1 MLTRIR
7 GGVVRVLVVI
17 GIAASSLVAVSGP
30 AQAANL
36 GSSIVRGTYIQK
48 GDYLS
53 RRPVN
58 RSYNVELIMQ
68 RDGNLVLKEARTNG
82 RICWNAGTAG
92 RGDYAVYQRDGNLVV
107 IDAGRAIYSSGISSG
122 TTTFIDVEGD
132 LYVGF
137 RRIAAC

>member
-7 GGVVRVLVVI
+7 KGAVRALVVT

-36 GSSIVRGTYIQK
+36 GSSIARGTYIRM

-58 RSYNVELIMQ
+58 RTYNVELIMQ
-68 RDGNLVLKEARTNG
+68 RDGNLVLKEARTGG
-82 RICWNAGTAG
+82 RICWDSRTAG

-107 IDAGRAIYSSGISSG
+107 IDGGDVVYRSGISSG
-122 TTTFIDVEGD
+122 TTTRIDVEGD
-132 LYVGF
+132 LYVGY
-137 RRIAAC
+137 RKIADC